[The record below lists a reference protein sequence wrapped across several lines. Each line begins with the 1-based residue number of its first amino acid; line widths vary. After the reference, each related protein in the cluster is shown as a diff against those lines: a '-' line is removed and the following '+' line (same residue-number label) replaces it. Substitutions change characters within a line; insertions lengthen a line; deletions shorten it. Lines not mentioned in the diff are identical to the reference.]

1 MKKVLITGASRG
13 IGRATALFLA
23 NHDYAVVGTS
33 RDPSKYPTLEE
44 GNVKYV
50 AMNVNSIASVR
61 KGVKNAA
68 KIMGGIDVLINNA
81 GISHVTPFEETSDKD
96 SRTIMETN
104 FFGLAAVTREAIPFL
119 RESDKGIIINI
130 SSLGGVMGIPFQ
142 SYYVASK
149 YAVEGLSESIRM
161 ELKSQGIQVVL
172 IEPGNIRTEIG
183 KHRLY
188 PRKVGAHYQ
197 KTYSIVRDIVDSTVD
212 EAESPEII
220 AKLILKILQRKN
232 PRVRYPA
239 GKGSGMISMLVRFL
253 PQKITERLLLNYYNL

>member
-1 MKKVLITGASRG
+1 MKKVLISGASRG
-13 IGRATALFLA
+13 IGRANALFLA
-23 NHDYAVVGTS
+23 ERGYTVVGTS
-33 RDPSKYPTLEE
+33 RDPSKYHGLEE
-44 GNVKYV
+44 GNVTYV
-50 AMNVNSIASVR
+50 AMDVNRSTSVR

-81 GISHVTPFEETSDKD
+81 GISHVTPFEETSERDG
-96 SRTIMETN
+96 RMIMETN
-104 FFGLAAVTREAIPFL
+104 FFGLAAVIREAIPFL
-119 RESDKGIIINI
+119 RKSDNGLIINI
-130 SSLGGVMGIPFQ
+130 SSLGGIMGIPFQ

-188 PRKVGAHYQ
+188 PRKVGAPYQ

-212 EAESPEII
+212 EAEPPEII
-220 AKLILKILQRKN
+220 AKLIHKILQKKN
-232 PRVRYPA
+232 PGVRYPA
-239 GKGSGMISMLVRFL
+239 GKGSRMISFLIRVL